1 MLVCSRVCV
10 EGWEGALTSCLSSI
24 GHEILLLLPVPRSC
38 NARIFVRVSVVM
50 FSVITWCLLTIM
62 MCLLR

>member
-38 NARIFVRVSVVM
+38 HWAMRDM
-50 FSVITWCLLTIM
+50 FSFFLLFVSS
-62 MCLLR
+62 CAACACFSRS